1 MFFIDSVVY
10 KYVFLTYFKLLSN
23 VFDMINLLNFS
34 WDVMKIH
41 IDIDCFFVSAHRTKD
56 KSLVGVPVGVGGK
69 GDGSIFTKTSSA
81 KFIDSGSLISIFYQ
95 QFHKRDDDLSY
106 FMDQYGDV
114 RGILTTSSYEAR
126 ACGVKTAM
134 SIKEAL
140 ILCPSLRVI
149 APDMGL
155 YHDLSNRLHRFL
167 ELKIPI
173 LEKASIDEFYGDITG
188 WIDDED
194 MEDFINSLRKD
205 IQKEFDL
212 PVSIGAANTRY
223 IAKLATTLAKP
234 FGCKVVTVAEFD
246 NFINPLHVRLFPG
259 IGNSM
264 MQKLNTLKIYTLGDL
279 RQRKGTVCSW
289 GHYAKEIYKRVNAE
303 SDAPINSN
311 TKRKSIGISRTF
323 SAIFDRHELRRRVAV
338 LSRHLIFAVQKL
350 EVIPTTFTFGIKYE
364 LNKSSHVS
372 KTKLKEFDE
381 REFRDFCMQMFEL
394 ADSYKRLHV
403 IRLFIT
409 CKEFTHIS
417 RRELSLLEVS
427 DTALTKKIH
436 AIREK
441 HGLDI
446 LKWGGE
452 LD

>member
-1 MFFIDSVVY
+1 
-10 KYVFLTYFKLLSN
+10 
-23 VFDMINLLNFS
+23 MINLLNLG
-34 WDVMKIH
+34 WDLMKIH
-41 IDIDCFFVSAHRTKD
+41 IDIDCFFVSAHRIKD
-56 KSLVGVPVGVGGK
+56 KSLVSVPVGVGGRS
-69 GDGSIFTKTSSA
+69 DDSIFTEANRA
-81 KFIDSGSLISIFYQ
+81 KFIDSGSLTSVFYQ
-95 QFHKRDDDLSY
+95 QSLKRDDDLSC
-106 FMDQYGDV
+106 FMDRYGDLH
-114 RGILTTSSYEAR
+114 GILTTSSYEAR
-126 ACGVKTAM
+126 AYGVKTAM

-140 ILCPSLRVI
+140 RLCPSLRVI

-173 LEKASIDEFYGDITG
+173 LEQASIDEFYGDITG
-188 WIDDED
+188 WIDDEEI
-194 MEDFINSLRKD
+194 EDFINSLREE
-205 IQKEFDL
+205 IRKELDL
-212 PVSIGAANTRY
+212 PVSIGVANTRY

-234 FGCKVVTVAEFD
+234 FGCRVVTALEFD
-246 NFINPLHVRLFPG
+246 DFINPLHVRLFPG
-259 IGNSM
+259 IGSSM
-264 MQKLNTLKIYTLGDL
+264 MQKLNALKIYTLGDL

-289 GHYAKEIYKRVNAE
+289 GHYAKEIYKRVNGE
-303 SDAPINSN
+303 SDAPINSK
-311 TKRKSIGISRTF
+311 TKRKSIGISRAF

-350 EVIPTTFTFGIKYE
+350 DVIPTTFTFGIKYE

-394 ADSYKRLHV
+394 ADSYRRLHV

-417 RRELSLLEVS
+417 RRELSLLEIS

-436 AIREK
+436 TVREK
-441 HGLDI
+441 YGLDI

-452 LD
+452 LN